1 MMLRKIVTQNDEYA
15 FLRGRAAELIDKGDM
30 EGAQQ
35 LLNAIDLVQIQWIA
49 AALKKRNGSKPAK
62 EAE

>member
-1 MMLRKIVTQNDEYA
+1 MMLKKIFSQNDEYA

-30 EGAQQ
+30 ERARQ
-35 LLNAIDLVQIQWIA
+35 LLNAIDLAQIQRIA
-49 AALKKRNGSKPAK
+49 AALKKQNDSKPAK